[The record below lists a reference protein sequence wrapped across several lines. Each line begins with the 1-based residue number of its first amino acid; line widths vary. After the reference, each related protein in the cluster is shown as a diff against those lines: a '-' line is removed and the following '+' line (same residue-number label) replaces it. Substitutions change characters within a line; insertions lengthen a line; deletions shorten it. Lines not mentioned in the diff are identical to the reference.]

1 MAVVTGLS
9 TLTGGFNQV
18 VSSGLVQAQ
27 NLSAAVSLIT
37 QYTNGTGAGQIDLL
51 YAKRLTV
58 VASTPQTLDLNALPT
73 IDGAT
78 SAFVRVR
85 EFWAKLITATV
96 DFNAIFGAAA
106 ANPWAA
112 AWGTTG
118 LHTLMAGTI
127 LAFSDPVTVGAS
139 KGYIVSGTSKN
150 LKIDPGSNVIVL
162 DLLIA
167 GCSAAS

>member
-51 YAKRLTV
+51 YAKRLTF
-58 VASTPQTLDLNALPT
+58 VASTPQTLDL
-73 IDGAT
+73 
-78 SAFVRVR
+78 
-85 EFWAKLITATV
+85 
-96 DFNAIFGAAA
+96 
-106 ANPWAA
+106 
-112 AWGTTG
+112 
-118 LHTLMAGTI
+118 I